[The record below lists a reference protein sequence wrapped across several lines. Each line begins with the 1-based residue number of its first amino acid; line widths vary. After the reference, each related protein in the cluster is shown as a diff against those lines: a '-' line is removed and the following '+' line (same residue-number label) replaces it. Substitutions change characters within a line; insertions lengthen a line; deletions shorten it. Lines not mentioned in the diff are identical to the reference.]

1 MMTKK
6 KQFGWMLIMALTT
19 ACSSTPK
26 QAMQKEVS
34 TIDLTEIEF
43 SSTPQPLSDF
53 VESIEY
59 IKLSEEPLV
68 TEDNRVGIQID
79 NDGYIY
85 LEDMYHIFKYDSNG
99 NFLKNLVR
107 LGPGPNEILEKY
119 SSFYNMDNK
128 TITIYTGGAGYAQ
141 ISLDGD
147 ILERNYSDESRRILA
162 CWKNYELFRYPNPL
176 FYADQGEKYNKDS
189 LYFFHVKDLNTG
201 ATVFKMKN
209 HHFHIKAKI
218 NGSQVSHPAFPVYRG
233 TLNENTF
240 WVKPMFVDT
249 IYHTTNWTDVSP
261 LYVIQQSDDAADYKW
276 HTIVEAGLN
285 NVSRYEL
292 FHKRQL
298 ASVFAM
304 ECGILYSYIQEIPEK
319 IGIGYCPANGK
330 SYSFSKL
337 FKNDV
342 DNFCPSLDFEIPLY
356 QGHLFQKDGY
366 LYTLVDA
373 FKFFEEGAKP
383 PFPDLTEDSNPVI
396 VKLKLK
402 KNG

>member
-1 MMTKK
+1 MMIKK
-6 KQFGWMLIMALTT
+6 KQFGWMLVMALMT

-34 TIDLTEIEF
+34 TIDLTEIEY

-107 LGPGPNEILEKY
+107 QGPGPNEILGKY

-147 ILERNYSDESRRILA
+147 ILERNYSDGSRRILA

-261 LYVIQQSDDAADYKW
+261 LYVILQSDDAADYKS
-276 HTIVEAGLN
+276 HPHH
-285 NVSRYEL
+285 S
-292 FHKRQL
+292 
-298 ASVFAM
+298 
-304 ECGILYSYIQEIPEK
+304 
-319 IGIGYCPANGK
+319 
-330 SYSFSKL
+330 
-337 FKNDV
+337 
-342 DNFCPSLDFEIPLY
+342 
-356 QGHLFQKDGY
+356 
-366 LYTLVDA
+366 
-373 FKFFEEGAKP
+373 
-383 PFPDLTEDSNPVI
+383 
-396 VKLKLK
+396 
-402 KNG
+402 